1 MYKKSIVRIENE
13 NQTDLSNPAL
23 NDIIA
28 TNHVLLT
35 KNPREE
41 RLSRACKAAILMII
55 LGLVVIGIIILTVV
69 LAYSRNTLMAVM
81 SQPAETNFLIPSN
94 NSRFLFINQENL
106 TTITNEQTE
115 NEYWPQT
122 TVILTSNNL
131 HTLTTQNVHMSSSI
145 MRTKQ
150 NEHIYSDTQSMKTY
164 PSSDTIPNEQTTVST
179 TTIQTTISN
188 EQTTISTT
196 IQTTISNQ
204 QTTFAPSSHHFT
216 TMMTTKNE
224 LTTIM
229 ESQEYVETSSN
240 SAMIS
245 IVESNSTLTQ
255 DNTTSMPEDTSF
267 TIFINRHFNTEFSTV
282 TNDDEK
288 KKQTLPEK
296 FENNPIEEDIKDNV
310 LFS

>member
-13 NQTDLSNPAL
+13 NQTDLNNPAL

-28 TNHVLLT
+28 TNHVVFT
-35 KNPREE
+35 KKPHKE
-41 RLSRACKAAILMII
+41 RLSRACKAAILMLS
-55 LGLVVIGIIILTVV
+55 LGLVAIGIIVLTLV
-69 LAYSRNTLMAVM
+69 LAHSRNTHMAVM
-81 SQPAETNFLIPSN
+81 SRSAETNFIVTSN
-94 NSRFLFINQENL
+94 NSRFLFVNQEDL

-115 NEYWPQT
+115 NGYWPEK

-131 HTLTTQNVHMSSSI
+131 HTLTTQNVDMSSSI

-150 NEHIYSDTQSMKTY
+150 NEYIHPDTQSMKTY
-164 PSSDTIPNEQTTVST
+164 PSSNIIVNEHA
-179 TTIQTTISN
+179 
-188 EQTTISTT
+188 TISTT

-216 TMMTTKNE
+216 TMMTTENE

-229 ESQEYVETSSN
+229 ESQEYIEMSSN
-240 SAMIS
+240 SAMTS

-255 DNTTSMPEDTSF
+255 DNTTPMPEDTSS
-267 TIFINRHFNTEFSTV
+267 TIFINRYFNIESSTIA
-282 TNDDEK
+282 NDDENKRQMLAK
-288 KKQTLPEK
+288 KNK
-296 FENNPIEEDIKDNV
+296 NNSTEEDIKDDV